1 MRVAE
6 VLRQKGSRTVTIRP
20 DQSINQAVEALREH
34 GFGALVVS
42 ADGEQI
48 DGIISERDIVR
59 ALGLRSDLLDLQVAD
74 LMTAEVVT
82 CSLSDQVEALM
93 AQMTQFRIRHLP
105 VVDEGRL
112 CGLVSIGD
120 VVKHRVS
127 QLEDETRALQDYIH
141 HGR

>member
-59 ALGLRSDLLDLQVAD
+59 AVGLRSDLLDLQVAD